1 MKIEI
6 SGVKIL
12 VTMTENNLIESTQ
25 EPSTKR
31 WKGLRE
37 VAKER
42 LIASENFS
50 FAIGYNI
57 VIDGRTILPQ
67 HGDIYYL

>member
-12 VTMTENNLIESTQ
+12 VTMTDNNLIESTP

-42 LIASENFS
+42 RIASEKSS

-57 VIDGRTILPQ
+57 VIDGGTVL
-67 HGDIYYL
+67 L

>member
-1 MKIEI
+1 VKIEI

-31 WKGLRE
+31 WKELRE
-37 VAKER
+37 VAKEC
-42 LIASENFS
+42 LIASEKFS

-57 VIDGRTILPQ
+57 VIDGGTIL
-67 HGDIYYL
+67 L